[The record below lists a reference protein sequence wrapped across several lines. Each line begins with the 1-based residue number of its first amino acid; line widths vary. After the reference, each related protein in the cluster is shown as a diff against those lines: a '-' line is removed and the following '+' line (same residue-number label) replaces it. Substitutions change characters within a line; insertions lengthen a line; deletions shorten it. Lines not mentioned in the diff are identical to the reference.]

1 MSKTD
6 TLHVQVNPSDKTKA
20 KKTYNTKTLQALEDT
35 KNGKNLSRSY
45 ISVDEMFED
54 LNK

>member
-1 MSKTD
+1 MAKTD
-6 TLHVQVNPSDKTKA
+6 TLHTRVDPSDKQKA
-20 KKTYNTKTLQALEDT
+20 KKTYNTKTLQSLEDT

-45 ISVDEMFED
+45 DSVDELFED